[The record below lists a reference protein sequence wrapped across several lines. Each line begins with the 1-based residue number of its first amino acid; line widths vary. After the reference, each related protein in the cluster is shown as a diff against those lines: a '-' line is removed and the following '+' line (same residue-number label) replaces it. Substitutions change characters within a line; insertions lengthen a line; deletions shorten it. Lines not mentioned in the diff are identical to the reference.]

1 MRFIKYKK
9 LDLPRKNGPATS
21 ICLNTKKGMIFPPRT
36 IAKSFKKHFAN
47 HASYLVKKLP
57 DTTATFGIPSVRQYY
72 KGINFCEKNLKFKKV
87 SSVLFPRI
95 QKELKTNKTTGV
107 ENLAGRF
114 LKDGLYTYS

>member
-9 LDLPRKNGPATS
+9 LDLPGKNGPATS

-47 HASYLVKKLP
+47 HASYLVK
-57 DTTATFGIPSVRQYY
+57 